1 MAPDYAEAIPASPST
16 MTKGMVTWTEIK
28 VLETSTSTYSLN
40 LYDDKGRIVQVKT
53 KNHTGGADVSTTQY
67 NWAGQ
72 PLVSSTRQVKSGALN
87 ETHTLVTKISFDDL
101 NRVTKLDK
109 AVAASTVN
117 GGNLSSFKTI
127 ARSEYDALGQLRTK
141 KLAPNSSNTSSL
153 ETLTFDYNIRGWMLG
168 MNRDYARDLTSSN
181 FFGFD
186 LGYDKT
192 ANNLI
197 GSQSYA
203 RAQFN
208 GNIAGTVWKSRGDGE
223 KRRYDFDYDAANRL
237 LKADFTQYT
246 GGSFNQDA
254 GINYNMKMGDG
265 VSPNLA
271 YDANGNILQMQQW
284 GLKGVSGSQAI
295 DNLSY
300 GYSLTSN
307 RLMRVTDAMND
318 PNFKLGDFKDGVNG
332 GDDYSYDQNGN
343 LVSDEN
349 KSISGIAYNYLNLPK
364 TITVNGKGTIS
375 YTYDAAGSKLKK
387 LTTEN
392 NASVTHAGTNYTGV
406 TITTTTIYLGAAVFE
421 SKTYSNTTLNTAL
434 GYQEKLQFLSHEE
447 GRMRIRT
454 TDNSWQFDYFLKDH
468 LGNVRSV
475 ISEEVRSDAY
485 PAATLEPA
493 TIGNESIFYGNL
505 PNTQF
510 TKPSWFSDPVY
521 TSNTRVARIRNTSTA
536 EKIGPNVVLKVMAG
550 DAYNIRV
557 ASGWSSGSSAVN
569 SSPNVLSEVLR
580 LLSTGVAGL
589 SGGKTDAFSLQSPSS
604 GLPGSITSFLTSQTT
619 TGTRPKAYIN
629 WILLDEQF
637 KYYSGGFEQV
647 GARGTTTIHLRN
659 NLPISKNGYLY
670 IYTSNEAS
678 NIDVFFDNLQVTHI
692 RGPLLEETHY
702 YPFGL
707 TMAGISS
714 KTLNGA
720 VENKKQFNNGTELN
734 TSFDVNFYE
743 TEYRLYDPKIGK
755 FHQVDAL
762 SELSYKSSPYVF
774 ASNNSILRNDPLG
787 LKDSVVNG
795 ENVNT
800 TDPLET
806 VSISAK
812 RKSVGQ
818 PGFSEGLIPVWG
830 SGRAAY
836 DNFQNG
842 RWGWGSFNMALAI
855 TDVFLVKS
863 IATATGKIVVNGV
876 EKLSQEIVRIN
887 TERITLSTLRS
898 LLRESLLNSVTN
910 HKLKRV
916 IDNLYRP
923 GAKIGSGSTA
933 DQIRVVGDAGHIEKG
948 QNFITGLRTLINTG
962 ELKGT
967 DLDTAYELM
976 HDLIDAVGS
985 LK

>member
-1 MAPDYAEAIPASPST
+1 
-16 MTKGMVTWTEIK
+16 
-28 VLETSTSTYSLN
+28 
-40 LYDDKGRIVQVKT
+40 
-53 KNHTGGADVSTTQY
+53 
-67 NWAGQ
+67 
-72 PLVSSTRQVKSGALN
+72 
-87 ETHTLVTKISFDDL
+87 
-101 NRVTKLDK
+101 
-109 AVAASTVN
+109 
-117 GGNLSSFKTI
+117 
-127 ARSEYDALGQLRTK
+127 
-141 KLAPNSSNTSSL
+141 
-153 ETLTFDYNIRGWMLG
+153 
-168 MNRDYARDLTSSN
+168 
-181 FFGFD
+181 
-186 LGYDKT
+186 
-192 ANNLI
+192 
-197 GSQSYA
+197 
-203 RAQFN
+203 
-208 GNIAGTVWKSRGDGE
+208 
-223 KRRYDFDYDAANRL
+223 
-237 LKADFTQYT
+237 
-246 GGSFNQDA
+246 
-254 GINYNMKMGDG
+254 MKMGDG